1 VKGLLK
7 QFILSGCIAAL
18 LSCTTGCIGP
28 HYSQHNIL
36 VSGKLAPP
44 IRGPRD
50 PAIVTNLTTN
60 LWAKSP
66 LPDRA
71 AEVGVTWAKSA
82 GIQGWKDYHMHA
94 KVVGTV
100 MQHEFSSNGFL
111 TMDLRLNS
119 LTVKRIPIHF
129 NGTRYIRLEIYLG
142 KVSVAAAVYER
153 TNVLVVAQ
161 GKLVWDSDG
170 WFEIHPQKTGDVELI
185 PPIDLGPQPASL
197 FPRTLATSQS
207 FH

>member
-1 VKGLLK
+1 MKALLK
-7 QFILSGCIAAL
+7 QLFLSGCIAASL
-18 LSCTTGCIGP
+18 ACAGCIGP
-28 HYSQHNIL
+28 HYSQHNIE
-36 VSGKLAPP
+36 VSGKPAPR
-44 IRGPRD
+44 IHGPHD
-50 PAIVTNLTTN
+50 PAIVANLTTN
-60 LWAKSP
+60 LWEKSP

-71 AEVGVTWAKSA
+71 AEVGVTLFKSA

-111 TMDLRLNS
+111 TMDVRLNS
-119 LTVKRIPIHF
+119 LTIKRVPVRFI
-129 NGTRYIRLEIYLG
+129 GTRYIRLEIFLG

-153 TNVLVVAQ
+153 TNAQVVAQ
-161 GKLVWDSDG
+161 GKFVWDSDG

-185 PPIDLGPQPASL
+185 PPIDLGPQPAN
-197 FPRTLATSQS
+197 FHPQTLATSQS